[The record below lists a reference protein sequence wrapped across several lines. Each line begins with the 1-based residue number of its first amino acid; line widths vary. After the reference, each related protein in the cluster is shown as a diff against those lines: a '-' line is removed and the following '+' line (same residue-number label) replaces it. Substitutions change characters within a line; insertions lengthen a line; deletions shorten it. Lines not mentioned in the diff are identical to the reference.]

1 MSQNVLLRSHHYQLR
16 SWLFSGISVLVYLT
30 NDSREPHGS
39 IVCHSLLMM
48 RVLIFMTQ
56 IFVTSIGCRDERRKN
71 DNKMFVCILH
81 LFYRT
86 SRELLLTPVV
96 ISRNEKE
103 RVLIEGSVNSLRI
116 SIAIKQVRYNVSY
129 SCICCRSVRSGVII
143 ACRCSNKCRL
153 RHHVWVYGWIYNACK

>member
-1 MSQNVLLRSHHYQLR
+1 MIPLK
-16 SWLFSGISVLVYLT
+16 
-30 NDSREPHGS
+30 PHGS

-48 RVLIFMTQ
+48 RVLIFLTQ
-56 IFVTSIGCRDERRKN
+56 IFVTSIVCSNDWRKN
-71 DNKMFVCILH
+71 ENKKVVCTLH

-116 SIAIKQVRYNVSY
+116 SIAIKQVRYYISY
-129 SCICCRSVRSGVII
+129 SYIHRSVRSGVII
-143 ACRCSNKCRL
+143 ACRCSSKCRL
-153 RHHVWVYGWIYNACK
+153 RHHV